1 MSINV
6 TGKSLFILFIISSVR
21 HNSRWGIL
29 SFRGISTHYADSNDA
44 CVDSKEVSYS
54 PDLSNLVQKILP
66 KVLESTVSC
75 YMMVTAQNGRTT
87 V

>member
-6 TGKSLFILFIISSVR
+6 TGKSFFILFIISSVK

-29 SFRGISTHYADSNDA
+29 SFQGISTHYADSNDA
-44 CVDSKEVSYS
+44 CVDSKEVSNS

-75 YMMVTAQNGRTT
+75 YMTVTAQNGRTT

>member
-1 MSINV
+1 M
-6 TGKSLFILFIISSVR
+6 TGKSLFILFISSSVR

-29 SFRGISTHYADSNDA
+29 SFQGISTHYADSNDA
-44 CVDSKEVSYS
+44 CVDSKEGSNS
-54 PDLSNLVQKILP
+54 PRTVYFSTKILP

-75 YMMVTAQNGRTT
+75 YMKVTAQNGRTT